1 MSMKTK
7 IPHIYA
13 TLRELFFG
21 ARPVQLTFDLQL
33 KESNLKQQSLDQTTK
48 IAKVNA
54 KRPLNRK
61 SKSAVKDELNQL
73 WCSIRAS
80 YFPDRNDIDDYRV
93 IWSMRRQTRSLA
105 TCNVHTKKVNVA
117 HAMNRPEYQAYL
129 EALLYHEMCH
139 AVLGEAKIVNG
150 RRVIHGREFK
160 ALERRHPGIKPF
172 DAWIKA
178 GGWRQAVRREG
189 QARRWRQAAMAKK
202 A

>member
-1 MSMKTK
+1 M
-7 IPHIYA
+7 
-13 TLRELFFG
+13 FFG
-21 ARPVQLTFDLQL
+21 ITAVQLAFDLQL
-33 KESNLKQQSLDQTTK
+33 NEPKQKRQRLNQTTK
-48 IAKVNA
+48 IAKVKA
-54 KRPLNRK
+54 KQSSNRK
-61 SKSAVKDELNQL
+61 VKLAAKDELNQL
-73 WCSIRAS
+73 WCNVRAA
-80 YFPDRNDIDDYRV
+80 YFPDRSDIDDYRV

-160 ALERRHPGIKPF
+160 MLERRHPGIKPF

-189 QARRWRQAAMAKK
+189 QARRWRRSAMAKK